1 MVNIIN
7 LMPELEPDEMAYVQ
21 NVVQNFSEPQAHQF
35 VNIYRAR
42 RKSPLMI
49 LLATLIGFVF
59 IAGIQRFLVGQI
71 GMGLL
76 YFFTGG
82 LCVIGTIVD
91 LINHKKLAFEYNT
104 NEARYV
110 HAIITSQSGNTAP
123 PYYS

>member
-21 NVVQNFSEPQAHQF
+21 NVVQNFSESQAHQF
-35 VNIYRAR
+35 VNIYRSR

-49 LLATLIGFVF
+49 LLTTLIGFVF
-59 IAGIQRFLVGQI
+59 IAGVQRFLIGQI

-76 YFFTGG
+76 YLFTGG

-91 LINHKKLAFEYNT
+91 VINHKSLAYEYNT
-104 NEARYV
+104 KEARYV
-110 HAIITSQSGNTAP
+110 HAIVTSQTNNSAP
-123 PYYS
+123 PY